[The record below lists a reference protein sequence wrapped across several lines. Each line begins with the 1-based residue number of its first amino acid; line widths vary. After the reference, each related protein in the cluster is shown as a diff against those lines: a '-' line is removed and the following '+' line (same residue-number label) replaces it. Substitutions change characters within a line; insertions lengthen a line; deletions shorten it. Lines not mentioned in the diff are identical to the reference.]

1 MDYLIDRKFWNL
13 VINKADPNTA
23 MFISQALKL
32 EKRAWV
38 SKIELEKELILK
50 LPNKK
55 IKYGFCRKLIK
66 DGALIFTKYDLSL
79 SIKDKEPWKKFLE
92 LEKTILKVLIE
103 TQGLSP
109 NVKYDVFGKI
119 IDLSNKIS

>member
-13 VINKADPNTA
+13 VINKADPITA
-23 MFISQALKL
+23 MAIRQALKL
-32 EKRAWV
+32 EKLAWV

-66 DGALIFTKYDLSL
+66 EGALIFSKCDLSL
-79 SIKDKEPWKKFLE
+79 SIKDEEPWEKFLE
-92 LEKTILKVLIE
+92 LEKTILGVLIE

-119 IDLSNKIS
+119 IDIVKQD